1 MDVLQKNGES
11 NGESGPEQEVP
22 MVRGVENP
30 DIIDLIRLDRAR
42 GEVELVIIE
51 QRPWDGGRTQ
61 LEQFDEKL
69 NRYLTY
75 ILNGFVGRH
84 YPQYEGLP
92 TRLVIDCAEPPTGQ
106 DVLRFFA
113 GVESVC
119 EANGIAFSIRAG
131 GSE

>member
-1 MDVLQKNGES
+1 MAESDMNGGAPQ
-11 NGESGPEQEVP
+11 GEEQ
-22 MVRGVENP
+22 MQRGVENP
-30 DIIDLIRLDRAR
+30 EIIDLIRLGPAKD
-42 GEVELVIIE
+42 EVELVVLE
-51 QRPWDGGRTQ
+51 ERPWNGGRTQ

-92 TRLVIDCAEPPTGQ
+92 TRVVIDCAEPPTGQ

-113 GVESVC
+113 GVEEVC
-119 EANGIAFSIRAG
+119 EQNDIAFSIRAG
-131 GSE
+131 AGE